1 MSENGDMF
9 ILAFSDFFISAIF
22 YCGGFDFRKGRD
34 ILQTRIT
41 EFRKKSGVTQEELA
55 DAVSVTRQTIIS
67 LESGK
72 YKASLVLAHKLAQ
85 FFNVTIEEMFVFDK
99 EDENI

>member
-1 MSENGDMF
+1 M
-9 ILAFSDFFISAIF
+9 
-22 YCGGFDFRKGRD
+22 
-34 ILQTRIT
+34 QTRIA

-72 YKASLVLAHKLAQ
+72 YIASLVLAHKLAQ
-85 FFNVTIEEMFVFDK
+85 FFSVTIEEMFVFDK